1 MKIKSKLDI
10 LTLIIVILFLIV
22 LAATLVSSK
31 YIHSNTTDLVNISKE
46 LDYLTIVKSSLTHL
60 EFNLE
65 DFISNPKKTSKK
77 NIEDAL
83 DKLYEVIV
91 RTEGFVTDI
100 EEDRMISTLR
110 GNMAGFSYLIHQILI
125 SKDRREMEAI
135 LADLKGRLFKKIGT
149 EIDRHWE
156 EDLEKVKRLQKQS
169 EKGLAL
175 SSYISIGVFFL
186 LLISVF
192 IIRNLVMKKVID
204 PIHEISRTSYEMA
217 EGRLDREIRVISGD
231 ELEDLAKNLNLMART
246 LKEKLMTLEETVNK
260 EQKMVREL
268 AILNDFVGYA
278 SSETDFE
285 VILKRFVEISRDLL
299 KTEASAVYLI
309 KPDGTRLFLSS
320 EEGLTEDLMS
330 VLFSQPPERII
341 ESQNTI
347 IKNDL
352 SFDRDGKRL
361 KNLLALPLRS
371 TTELGCLLI
380 LFNKDSD
387 FTAEDEDSL
396 FNFAFQSFYIISLQ
410 NKLAMLATTDGL
422 TGLYNHR
429 TFQTR
434 LSEELLRAE
443 RYNKS
448 IILLLLDIDHF
459 KRFNDTYG
467 HQTGDEVL
475 KTIAKIIKGNTRK
488 VDFPARYG
496 GEEFA
501 VILPESDC
509 DHAMIV
515 AERIRASVMDYP
527 FYLNDGSRIQI
538 TVSIGIS
545 CFPKDAIQKED
556 LIKKADT
563 ALYHAKNR
571 GRNRVSLFG
580 EIMV

>member
-1 MKIKSKLDI
+1 MRIKSKLDI
-10 LTLIIVILFLIV
+10 LTIIIVILFLIV
-22 LAATLVSSK
+22 LTATLISSR
-31 YIHSNTTDLVNISKE
+31 YIHSNTRELVNISRE

-65 DFISNPKKTSKK
+65 GFISNPDRTSKK
-77 NIEDAL
+77 DVEDAL
-83 DKLYEVIV
+83 DKFYRVII
-91 RTEGFVTDI
+91 RTEDFIMDKD
-100 EEDRMISTLR
+100 EQRMINHLR
-110 GNMAGFSYLIHQILI
+110 ENISGFSSLIHRILI
-125 SKDRREMEAI
+125 SKDRKEREAI
-135 LADLKGRLFKKIGT
+135 LSDLKERLFNKIGT
-149 EIDRHWE
+149 EIDGHWE
-156 EDLEKVKRLQKQS
+156 EDLQKVKRLQRQS
-169 EKGLAL
+169 EKGLAF
-175 SSYISIGVFFL
+175 SSYISVGVFFL

-192 IIRNLVMKKVID
+192 IIRNLVKKKVID
-204 PIHEISRTSYEMA
+204 PIQEISRTSYEMA
-217 EGRLDREIRVISGD
+217 EGRLDREIRVTSRD
-231 ELEDLAKNLNLMART
+231 ELEDLAKNFNLMART
-246 LKEKLMTLEETVNK
+246 LKDKLMTLEDTVNK

-299 KTEASAVYLI
+299 KTEAAAIYLI
-309 KPDGTRLFLSS
+309 KSDGTRLFLSTK
-320 EEGLTEDLMS
+320 EGISEDLLN
-330 VLFSQPPERII
+330 VLLSQPPERII
-341 ESQNTI
+341 ELHNTI

-352 SFDRDGKRL
+352 SIVRDGKRL
-361 KNLLALPLRS
+361 RNLLALPLRS
-371 TTELGCLLI
+371 TTELECLLI
-380 LFNKDSD
+380 LLNKGSD
-387 FTAEDEDSL
+387 FTVVDEDSL

-467 HQTGDEVL
+467 HQTGDDVL
-475 KTIAKIIKGNTRK
+475 KTIAKIIKGNIRK

-501 VILPESDC
+501 VILPESNC

-515 AERIRASVMDYP
+515 AERIRTSVMDYP
-527 FYLNDGSRIQI
+527 FYLKDGSRIQI

-545 CFPKDAIQKED
+545 CFPNDATQKED

-563 ALYHAKNR
+563 ALYHAKNT
-571 GRNRVSLFG
+571 GRNRVSLFSK
-580 EIMV
+580 V